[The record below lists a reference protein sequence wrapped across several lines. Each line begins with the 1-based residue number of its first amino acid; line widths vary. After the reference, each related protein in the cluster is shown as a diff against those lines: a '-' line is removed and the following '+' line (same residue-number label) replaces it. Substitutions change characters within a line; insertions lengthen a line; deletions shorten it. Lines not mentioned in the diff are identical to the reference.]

1 LGGCNDFAAVAGV
14 VEGAEEVE
22 ASLVVADENIAA
34 GVTVG
39 TGPTKEEDR

>member
-1 LGGCNDFAAVAGV
+1 LGDYSDFVAVAEV
-14 VEGAEEVE
+14 VEGVEEVE